1 MRYVTF
7 WLASMA
13 LIMATFVVS
22 IVTPDIMNGISGL
35 VIRFFLGYCGIIMIA
50 QLFASL
56 SAIRRLFEEMSSA
69 KPVSRRVYLR

>member
-7 WLASMA
+7 WLASMT
-13 LIMATFVVS
+13 LIMATLVASV
-22 IVTPDIMNGISGL
+22 VTPDVMNGVSGL

-50 QLFASL
+50 QLLTSL

-69 KPVSRRVYLR
+69 KPISRRVFLR